1 MVCFMR
7 YCKNIKYWLALSVM
21 LSLTTLAVLA
31 AGNHAHIRSAELIL
45 REELWTLDADMDI
58 QFGRGVEEALSKG
71 VSLTFLYEFQIIKPL
86 KYWFDDEVVTE
97 RRAVTLNYHA
107 LTRQYLVNYPQ
118 QQKVFDSLADAKRE
132 LGQIHDWRL
141 VPHGVLE
148 KNQPYQAALKMHLD
162 TSKLPKALQ
171 LDALGESDWE
181 LVTPTFSWWIKDSQ
195 R

>member
-1 MVCFMR
+1 MHC
-7 YCKNIKYWLALSVM
+7 CKNINRWLWLGLLLSFTTWLAL
-21 LSLTTLAVLA
+21 AG
-31 AGNHAHIRSAELIL
+31 GNHAHIRSAELVL
-45 REELWTLDADMDI
+45 RDEVWTLDADIDI
-58 QFGRGVEEALSKG
+58 QFGRALEEALSKG
-71 VSLTFLYEFQIIKPL
+71 VALTFLYEFQIVKPL

-107 LTRQYLVNYPQ
+107 LTKQYLLNYPQ
-118 QQKVFDSLADAKRE
+118 QQKVFDSLGEARRE
-132 LGQIHDWRL
+132 LGLIHDWRL
-141 VPHGVLE
+141 VPHATLE

-181 LVTPTFSWWIKDSQ
+181 LVTPTFSWWVKETQ